1 MIDDGSRDRPFDDQ
15 VKSSGTFHMEVFTFH
30 MDAERSLSVDL
41 SDPAR
46 AVMTPSVSA
55 VLRVLVRAAPAEFTL
70 REVAGLAAVSHNT
83 AQTVVHRLAD
93 HGLVVVRPA
102 GRALMC
108 TFNTEHLAADAV
120 TALVTLRVRL
130 VQALV
135 EELSGWSS
143 RPVHAS
149 LFGSGG
155 RGDGDLHSDLDV
167 LVVRPELPDTA
178 AEHTWDGELAE
189 STARLRRRTGN
200 PVNMVETTREGL
212 RRAVLD
218 AEPLVAAWLRDG
230 VHLVGQRL
238 DALLA
243 EVA

>member
-1 MIDDGSRDRPFDDQ
+1 M
-15 VKSSGTFHMEVFTFH
+15 
-30 MDAERSLSVDL
+30 DL

-70 REVAGLAAVSHNT
+70 REVAGLAGVSHNT

-93 HGLVVVRPA
+93 HGLVVMRPA

-108 TFNTEHLAADAV
+108 GYNTEHLAADAV
-120 TALVTLRVRL
+120 AALVTLRARV

-135 EELSGWSS
+135 EELSGWST

-155 RGDGDLHSDLDV
+155 RGDGDVHSDLDL
-167 LVVRPELPDTA
+167 LVVRPELPDAA
-178 AEHTWDGELAE
+178 AEQTWDAELAE
-189 STARLRRRTGN
+189 SAARLRRRTGN
-200 PVNMVETTREGL
+200 PVNMVETTRDGL
-212 RRAVLD
+212 RQAVLD
-218 AEPLVAAWLRDG
+218 GEPLVAAWRRDG

-238 DALLA
+238 DALFA